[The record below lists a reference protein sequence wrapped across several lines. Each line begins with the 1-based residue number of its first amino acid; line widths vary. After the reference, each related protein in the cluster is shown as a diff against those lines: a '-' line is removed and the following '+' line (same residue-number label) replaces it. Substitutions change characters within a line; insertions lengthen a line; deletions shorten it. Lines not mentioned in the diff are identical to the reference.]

1 MAARKSGAPA
11 TVEEYLERVPE
22 PARTTLAQVRAVI
35 QSVLPE
41 GATEGISYGIP
52 SYKYKGMLVGFGA
65 FKSHC
70 SLFVMN
76 PDVFA
81 LLPPELQAL
90 QSSKGA
96 IYFPVD
102 RALPAPFL
110 EKLVQVRVAQ
120 NEALRGLR

>member
-1 MAARKSGAPA
+1 VRKGSSPA
-11 TVEEYLERVPE
+11 TVEAYLDQVPE
-22 PARTTLAQVRAVI
+22 PARTTLAKVRAVI
-35 QSVLPE
+35 QGVLPE

-76 PDVFA
+76 PAVFDR
-81 LLPPELQAL
+81 LPPELQAL
-90 QSSKGA
+90 RSSKGA

-102 RALPAPFL
+102 RALAAQFI
-110 EKLVQVRVAQ
+110 ENVVKARVAQ
-120 NEALRGLR
+120 NEESRGVR